1 MPKNQA
7 DLLEGLV
14 FEVTE
19 LRKHRKSGDI
29 YSSKCADIIERIK
42 LVLASVKIETLSE
55 KHLNNIKEIKEIL
68 SIEEQFAISSARNR
82 NPNSWKDFLND

>member
-1 MPKNQA
+1 
-7 DLLEGLV
+7 
-14 FEVTE
+14 
-19 LRKHRKSGDI
+19 